1 LGTLVKLY
9 FMPLTIRPATNRD
22 LEFLLG
28 LVPRLSEFGLPP
40 SREVKSLET
49 FSYDLLRKALLEPT
63 ATTAILIA
71 EADGKKLGFIH
82 LEEEKEF
89 FSGEAQGYIANLAIS
104 QEAEGKG
111 VGRALMNAAEA
122 WAKEHGYR
130 YLTLNV
136 FATNRRARTFYEKLG
151 YAEDVLRLTKML

>member
-1 LGTLVKLY
+1 
-9 FMPLTIRPATNRD
+9 MPLTIRPAINSD

-28 LVPRLSEFGLPP
+28 LVPRLSGFGLPP
-40 SREVKSLET
+40 SREVKALET

-122 WAKEHGYR
+122 WAKERGYR